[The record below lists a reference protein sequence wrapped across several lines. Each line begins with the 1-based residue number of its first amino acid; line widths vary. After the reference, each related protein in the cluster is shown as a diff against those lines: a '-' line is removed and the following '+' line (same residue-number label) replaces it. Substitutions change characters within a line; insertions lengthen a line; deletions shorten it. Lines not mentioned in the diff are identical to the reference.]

1 MKLLSDVRQLLLRN
15 PMVPA
20 LLVVGS
26 VLLIAF
32 LFIRFETH
40 RLIGEEKL
48 KASGVLS
55 TLRARLEGEINGN
68 ISVLR
73 SLKAEIAAN
82 PYMGQVT
89 LERLAVELLRDNQ
102 QIKHIALAPDLV
114 VKNIFP
120 LQGNERALGLD
131 YSVNEEQSDSVM
143 KSVRENKIVIS
154 GPLTLVQGGEALVA
168 RTPVYLG
175 GEADLKLWGI
185 VSVVINYDTLL
196 ESSGIVSEQNDF
208 SLSIRGRD
216 GTGSAGAVFLGS
228 GTLFEKDALLTTV
241 NLPLGSWQMAL
252 LPKQGWSAP
261 AGQLWLMWGGAF
273 TVALILGL
281 AAYLFVIVYQQKNE
295 AMQTANYRANYDFL
309 TGLPN
314 RYFFTQRLYVLIKEM
329 RREQLD
335 FAVFFIDIDRFKQIN
350 DSLGHTA
357 GDALLVDFANRLVKS
372 SRDTDIVARLAGDE
386 FVIVLRNVG
395 DVIQADLLAEK
406 LQKVIQQPFILDG
419 RQHLM
424 TASIGIA
431 MYPVDGSDVTAL
443 LLHSDQAMYAAK
455 RAGRNTH
462 FFFNEGMREAAE
474 HHLLINADIQRG
486 LAAEEFEL
494 YYQPILNIRTQRIDK
509 CEALIRWNHPE
520 KGLIMPDRFI
530 SVAEKTGVI
539 RELGNWI
546 LRQACKDL
554 RAFLEADIDIK
565 LSVNRSV
572 SEFYSSKAYETWKG
586 IFSENSVDSNRF
598 IFEITESLFMD
609 GHSSQINTISA
620 LRKLGVQF
628 SIDDFG
634 TGFSAINYLRNY
646 PVDYL
651 KIDKS
656 FINDILN
663 DEQDK
668 TLVEVIIK
676 MGRALGIA
684 VVAEGVEQDEQLE
697 VLESLECDYIQ
708 GYLLAKPMPLTQAI
722 PFIHMH
728 EAKQW
733 GVESSPL

>member
-1 MKLLSDVRQLLLRN
+1 MRLLSDTRQLLLSN
-15 PMVPA
+15 PIIPA
-20 LLVVGS
+20 FIVVGT

-32 LFIRFETH
+32 LFIQLETH

-102 QIKHIALAPDLV
+102 QIKHIALAPGLV
-114 VKNIFP
+114 IKNIYP
-120 LQGNERALGLD
+120 LKGNERALGLD
-131 YSVNEEQSDSVM
+131 YSTNESQSGSVM
-143 KSVRENKIVIS
+143 KAVREKQIVIS

-168 RTPVYLG
+168 RTPVYL
-175 GEADLKLWGI
+175 EHESDPKLWGI
-185 VSVVINYDTLL
+185 VSAVINYDTFLK
-196 ESSGIVSEQNDF
+196 SSGIVSEQDDF

-228 GTLFEKDALLTTV
+228 ESLFEQDALLTTI
-241 NLPLGSWQMAL
+241 NLPSGNWQMAL

-281 AAYLFVIVYQQKNE
+281 AAYLFIIVYQQKNE

-314 RYFFTQRLYVLIKEM
+314 RYFFTQRLFVLIKEM

-406 LQKVIQQPFILDG
+406 LQKVIQQPFFLDG

-474 HHLLINADIQRG
+474 HHLLIHADIQRG
-486 LAAEEFEL
+486 MAAEEFEL
-494 YYQPILNIRTQRIDK
+494 YYQPILNIRTQKIDK

-520 KGLIMPDRFI
+520 KGLVMPDRFI
-530 SVAEKTGVI
+530 SVAEKTGII

-546 LRQACKDL
+546 LRQSCKDL
-554 RAFLEADIDIK
+554 RTFLGADIDIK

-609 GHSSQINTISA
+609 GHSSQMNTISA

-656 FINDILN
+656 FVKDLLN
-663 DEQDK
+663 DDQDK

-684 VVAEGVEQDEQLE
+684 VVAEGVEQDEQLA
-697 VLESLECDYIQ
+697 VLESLECDYMQ
-708 GYLLAKPMPLTQAI
+708 GYLLAKPMPLSQAI
-722 PFIHMH
+722 PFIHMN